1 MFDLG
6 FVDEAPLLDPKLEAY
21 GFKVEDGRLVAPSD
35 WESVNM
41 ESKGFD
47 LAGEW
52 VEFVG
57 KFSHSYV
64 IDPSWTRQG
73 CAWVQVVK
81 FRGKFIGSFDAMK

>member
-6 FVDEAPLLDPKLEAY
+6 FVDEAPLLDPKLEAC
-21 GFKVEDGRLVAPSD
+21 GFKVENGRLVAPND
-35 WESVNM
+35 WDPVIV

-57 KFSHSYV
+57 KFSRRYV
-64 IDPSWTRQG
+64 IEPSWIRLG
-73 CAWVQVVK
+73 CEWVQVVK